1 MEGPPRERAALFVVK
16 YPLASLLLG
25 GVDMGF
31 LLRQKALKSAV
42 TALISSG
49 LIALAF
55 GMAEGVAEAGEGKVV
70 KKAPVGARASAQGTS
85 AGGQQSVAQ
94 QGSEPRKEFRESGE
108 YPYVFRPV
116 GYLATVGPAPMRLG
130 PPMPVCSERTPP
142 RLIEPKRPSVTL
154 QSTKPPQQPPGPTY
168 SSGGGAYPP
177 GGGPGAMGQGGVD
190 FNRPPDEVMEFFQP
204 QALTDQQ
211 RRLLLDPSFIP
222 APPVRV
228 APLMVAPQPIQAAP
242 PSTATYN
249 QN

>member
-1 MEGPPRERAALFVVK
+1 M
-16 YPLASLLLG
+16 ASLLRKSARRAETVAAVFSVLFALLG
-25 GVDMGF
+25 GV
-31 LLRQKALKSAV
+31 S
-42 TALISSG
+42 
-49 LIALAF
+49 
-55 GMAEGVAEAGEGKVV
+55 EAGDGKTV
-70 KKAPVGARASAQGTS
+70 KKVPSGGRVEPAKGAGT
-85 AGGQQSVAQ
+85 GSVPGAVP

-108 YPYVFRPV
+108 YPYIFRPV

-154 QSTKPPQQPPGPTY
+154 QSTAPPRQPPGPTY
-168 SSGGGAYPP
+168 SSGGAYPP
-177 GGGPGAMGQGGVD
+177 GGGAGPGGQGGVD

-228 APLMVAPQPIQAAP
+228 APLMAAPQRIQVAP

>member
-1 MEGPPRERAALFVVK
+1 MAFLLSKRAPLAAVATVVLSALF
-16 YPLASLLLG
+16 
-25 GVDMGF
+25 
-31 LLRQKALKSAV
+31 AL
-42 TALISSG
+42 SG
-49 LIALAF
+49 
-55 GMAEGVAEAGEGKVV
+55 GVAEAGDGKAT
-70 KKAPVGARASAQGTS
+70 KKGAAGAGGASAQGARSGSTQG
-85 AGGQQSVAQ
+85 AAP

-108 YPYVFRPV
+108 YPYIFRPV

-177 GGGPGAMGQGGVD
+177 GGGAGAGGAGGQGGVD

>member
-1 MEGPPRERAALFVVK
+1 M
-16 YPLASLLLG
+16 ASLLSRKAPTMVTVAAL
-25 GVDMGF
+25 VTS
-31 LLRQKALKSAV
+31 LLF
-42 TALISSG
+42 
-49 LIALAF
+49 ALAC
-55 GMAEGVAEAGEGKVV
+55 GVAEAGEGKGT
-70 KKAPVGARASAQGTS
+70 KKSSEAGRGALAQGTG
-85 AGGQQSVAQ
+85 AGAVGGGASGVTQRAAP
-94 QGSEPRKEFRESGE
+94 QGGEARKEFRESGE
-108 YPYVFRPV
+108 YPYIFRPV

-154 QSTKPPQQPPGPTY
+154 QSTRPPQQPPGPTY
-168 SSGGGAYPP
+168 SSGGAYPP
-177 GGGPGAMGQGGVD
+177 GGGPGASAGQGGVD

-204 QALTDQQ
+204 QALTEQQ

-228 APLMVAPQPIQAAP
+228 APLMVAPQSIQTAP

>member
-1 MEGPPRERAALFVVK
+1 MTQRAA
-16 YPLASLLLG
+16 PQG
-25 GVDMGF
+25 G
-31 LLRQKALKSAV
+31 
-42 TALISSG
+42 
-49 LIALAF
+49 
-55 GMAEGVAEAGEGKVV
+55 EA
-70 KKAPVGARASAQGTS
+70 
-85 AGGQQSVAQ
+85 
-94 QGSEPRKEFRESGE
+94 RKEFRESGE
-108 YPYVFRPV
+108 YPYIFRPV

-130 PPMPVCSERTPP
+130 PPVPVCSERTPP

-154 QSTKPPQQPPGPTY
+154 QSTRPPQQPPGPTY

-177 GGGPGAMGQGGVD
+177 GGGPGASAGQGGVD

-204 QALTDQQ
+204 QALTEQQ

-228 APLMVAPQPIQAAP
+228 APLMVAPQSIQTAP

>member
-1 MEGPPRERAALFVVK
+1 M
-16 YPLASLLLG
+16 
-25 GVDMGF
+25 
-31 LLRQKALKSAV
+31 
-42 TALISSG
+42 TALILPSV
-49 LIALAF
+49 LALFF
-55 GMAEGVAEAGEGKVV
+55 GVAGEVAEAGGGKAVS
-70 KKAPVGARASAQGTS
+70 KAPTGAQASGPARVTQGGQAGQGAGSGGAQS
-85 AGGQQSVAQ
+85 AGM
-94 QGSEPRKEFRESGE
+94 QGGEPRKEFRESGE
-108 YPYVFRPV
+108 YPYIFRPV

-130 PPMPVCSERTPP
+130 PPLPVCSERTPP

-177 GGGPGAMGQGGVD
+177 GGGPSGSGAGGVD

>member
-1 MEGPPRERAALFVVK
+1 MQFLTRKCSVNAMIAAAMGVALFAQSEQDVM
-16 YPLASLLLG
+16 AG
-25 GVDMGF
+25 EARG
-31 LLRQKALKSAV
+31 
-42 TALISSG
+42 SG
-49 LIALAF
+49 KKT
-55 GMAEGVAEAGEGKVV
+55 AEASRTTG
-70 KKAPVGARASAQGTS
+70 VGA
-85 AGGQQSVAQ
+85 
-94 QGSEPRKEFRESGE
+94 EPRKEFKESGE
-108 YPYVFRPV
+108 YPYIFRPV

-130 PPMPVCSERTPP
+130 PPAPMCSERTPP

-168 SSGGGAYPP
+168 SSGGVGALYAP
-177 GGGPGAMGQGGVD
+177 GGGPANGAVNAAGAGQGTVD

-204 QALTDQQ
+204 QALNDQQ

-228 APLMVAPQPIQAAP
+228 APLIVPPQRIQAAP

>member
-1 MEGPPRERAALFVVK
+1 VVLSALF
-16 YPLASLLLG
+16 
-25 GVDMGF
+25 
-31 LLRQKALKSAV
+31 AL
-42 TALISSG
+42 SG
-49 LIALAF
+49 
-55 GMAEGVAEAGEGKVV
+55 GVAEAGDGKAT
-70 KKAPVGARASAQGTS
+70 KKGATGAGGASAQGARSGSTQG
-85 AGGQQSVAQ
+85 AAP

-108 YPYVFRPV
+108 YPYIFRPV

-142 RLIEPKRPSVTL
+142 RLIEPKRASVTL
-154 QSTKPPQQPPGPTY
+154 QSTRPPQQPPGPTY
-168 SSGGGAYPP
+168 SSGSGAYPP
-177 GGGPGAMGQGGVD
+177 GGWSGGAGAGGQGGVD

-228 APLMVAPQPIQAAP
+228 APLMVAPQSIQAAP